1 MQLHKLW
8 KCAPQVLYRLH
19 MSKHTVASKMWQT
32 VRKIKGQLAEMG
44 FAFTENPDE
53 ADFILYNTC
62 AVRENAESKVFGK
75 VGELKHKKKRKPSLV
90 TALCGCMA
98 EQDHVVERIKKSYP
112 YLDLV
117 FGTHVIHYLPQLLYA
132 L

>member
-1 MQLHKLW
+1 MN
-8 KCAPQVLYRLH
+8 A
-19 MSKHTVASKMWQT
+19 VAQIMEMRATGAVPLAYVQT
-32 VRKIKGQLAEMG
+32 YGCQQNVADGEKIKGQLAEMG

-90 TALCGCMA
+90 WQNKTML
-98 EQDHVVERIKKSYP
+98 
-112 YLDLV
+112 
-117 FGTHVIHYLPQLLYA
+117 
-132 L
+132 